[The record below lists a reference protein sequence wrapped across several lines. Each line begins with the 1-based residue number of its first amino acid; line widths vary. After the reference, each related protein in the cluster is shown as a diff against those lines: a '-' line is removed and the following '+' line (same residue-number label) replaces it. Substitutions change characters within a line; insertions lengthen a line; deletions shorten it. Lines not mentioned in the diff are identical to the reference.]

1 MELFFVGILIGFVA
15 SYVLINFTTVKSLR
29 TQLLDEI
36 SSKEP
41 LKEELYQLKAL
52 SSQNEQNEKNL
63 VNLFENIAAKILK
76 ENTVEFAQ
84 TNQKELDSMLKPFK
98 ENLNDFG
105 QKMEDVKKQNT
116 ELKTHIEI
124 LKNSSE
130 TLSKDAQNLT
140 EALRGNSKIQGNW
153 GEVILKRIL
162 EASGLEEGFGYTMQ
176 DCFTVDNNRY
186 FTDCIVRLPEDK
198 NIIIDSKVSL
208 IPLQNYYQAQ
218 DEQQRSQSLKELE
231 RSVKNHID
239 ELDKKAY
246 YNIPDVNSADYVL
259 MFMPVESGFT
269 VLMAEFDGLLEY
281 AWKRRILL
289 VSPSS
294 LMVALRTVE
303 MFWKQEKQ
311 TKNIQEIVRVG
322 GNLYD
327 KFAGVVEELNNMAA
341 GIKKTQD
348 GWTKAMSR
356 IQGHGGIA
364 SQAERLKELG
374 AKTQKQISK
383 DLIEVEE

>member
-15 SYVLINFTTVKSLR
+15 SYILINFTTVKSLR
-29 TQLLDEI
+29 TQLLEEI

-208 IPLQNYYQAQ
+208 IPLQNYYQAR